1 MQKIASFCR
10 QIAFACALV
19 LLPLLAI
26 AHEGKIQGTVATR
39 GNQTPLPNTLVSILG
54 SSRLTVTDALGN
66 FSFSGL
72 QEGAY
77 QLTFYRLGYGSDTVG
92 VEVSEALPASL
103 AILLRTTGLELEEVA
118 ITSNVQTNTE
128 RVSAVDFQLR
138 PVRTTQD
145 LLRMVPGL
153 FIAQH
158 AGGGKAE
165 QIFLR
170 GFDADHGTDVA
181 LSVDG
186 LPVNMVSHAHGQG
199 YSDLHWVIPET
210 VEGFSFGKG
219 PYYADQGD
227 FATAG
232 YVSFKTK
239 DAVAQNMVKA
249 EVGNFNTYRG
259 VGIFKFPFKE
269 AAKHK
274 QTGYL
279 AGEYFR
285 SDGPFEASQ
294 DFKRYNLFGKYST
307 FLNAN
312 NLLTLTGSYFSS
324 NWYASGQV
332 PQRAVDEGIIS
343 RFGALDPT
351 EGGKTGRINASIQ
364 LATQLRNG
372 VSLQNQLYY
381 VKSRFSLF
389 SNFTY
394 FLEDSVNGDGINQR
408 ENRDIF
414 GYKGTVTK
422 ESHLG
427 KKELTL
433 RGGIGLRYDDIKE
446 LALEK
451 EVRRQLLGEFLLRGK
466 VQQLNAFAWASGT
479 LALTKK
485 LQLMG
490 AVRYDAFHFNF
501 QNELPHP
508 ASDPTAASAGRVSPK
523 LTLSYAA
530 SKKVQVYAN
539 TGIGFH
545 SNDARV
551 SVPQTG
557 RDILPAVYGADLG
570 TTVKLGKRILV
581 QGAIWALKLDQEF
594 VYVGDAGI
602 VEPNGK
608 TLRMGF
614 DFSTRAQLTKWLY
627 ADLDINYSHGRLL
640 EAPEGQN
647 DIPLAPNFT
656 TIGGLSAQFKGGFKA
671 AIRYRFIANRPANE
685 DNSVVAKGY
694 FVNDL
699 SAGYT
704 YRNLDFGVNIE
715 NLFNIDWNEAQFD
728 TESRL
733 KGEAMSVSELHFT
746 PGTPF
751 FIRGYVAVRF

>member
-1 MQKIASFCR
+1 MEKYASYCRRTVSAVLLLFMTFAAAAHQGKIA
-10 QIAFACALV
+10 
-19 LLPLLAI
+19 
-26 AHEGKIQGTVATR
+26 GTVATR
-39 GNQTPLPNTLVSILG
+39 GNQTPVPNTLVGIIG
-54 SSRLTVTDALGN
+54 SGRLTVTDALGN

-72 QEGAY
+72 QEGEY
-77 QLTFYRLGYGSDTVG
+77 QLTFYRLGYSLDTISVT
-92 VEVSEALPASL
+92 VTEALPANL
-103 AILLRTTGLELEEVA
+103 NVLLRTTGLELAEVT
-118 ITSNVQTNTE
+118 ISGNTQTNLE
-128 RVSAVDFQLR
+128 RVTAVDFQLR

-210 VEGFSFGKG
+210 IEAFNFGKG
-219 PYYADQGD
+219 PYAADQGD

-232 YVSFKTK
+232 FVSFKTK
-239 DAVAQNMVKA
+239 DAIAQNMVKA

-259 VGIFKFPFKE
+259 VGLFKFPFKE

-285 SDGPFEASQ
+285 SDGPFQASQ
-294 DFKRYNLFGKYST
+294 DFRRYNLFGKYSA

-332 PQRAVDEGIIS
+332 PQRAVEEGIID

-351 EGGKTGRINASIQ
+351 EGGKTSRINASIQ
-364 LATQLRNG
+364 LETQLGNG
-372 VSLQNQLYY
+372 VSLKNQIYY
-381 VKSRFSLF
+381 VKSKFSLF

-414 GYKGTVTK
+414 GYKGSLTK

-433 RGGIGLRYDDIKE
+433 RGGIGLRYDDIKD

-451 EVRRQLLGEFLLRGK
+451 EVRRQLLGEFLSKGT

-479 LALTKK
+479 LAITKK

-490 AVRYDAFHFNF
+490 ALRYDAFHFAF

-508 ASDPTAASAGRVSPK
+508 AGDPTTATAGRVSPK

-530 SKKVQVYAN
+530 SKTVQVYAN

-551 SVPQTG
+551 SVPQSG
-557 RDILPAVYGADLG
+557 REILPAAYGADLG
-570 TTVKLGKRILV
+570 TTVKLGRRVLV
-581 QGAIWALKLDQEF
+581 QGALWTLKLDQEF

-608 TLRMGF
+608 SLRMGF
-614 DFSTRAQLTKWLY
+614 DFSTRAQITKWLY
-627 ADLDINYSHGRLL
+627 ADLDVNYSHGRLL
-640 EAPEGQN
+640 DAPEGQN
-647 DIPLAPNFT
+647 NIPLAPNFT
-656 TIGGLSAQFKGGFKA
+656 SIGGLSAQFGNGFKA
-671 AIRYRFIANRPANE
+671 AIRYRYLANRPANE
-685 DNSVVAKGY
+685 DNTVTARGY
-694 FVNDL
+694 FVNDF

-704 YRNLDFGVNIE
+704 YKNMDFGATVE
-715 NLFNIDWNEAQFD
+715 NLFNINWNEAQFD

-733 KGEAMSVSELHFT
+733 KGEATGTSELHFT